1 MCGFAREYAAPPSL
15 FIFFSPFFL
24 VSRLVKDLNVAL
36 AECTNLAAALAHFF
50 FLIVL
55 LLIVVAVAAV
65 LVSWA
70 CFLAILVELRGPSAL
85 IFATLSLALGLLVH
99 RNNF

>member
-1 MCGFAREYAAPPSL
+1 MLRWLSAPILQQRS
-15 FIFFSPFFL
+15 FIFFSF
-24 VSRLVKDLNVAL
+24 
-36 AECTNLAAALAHFF
+36 C
-50 FLIVL
+50 L
-55 LLIVVAVAAV
+55 LLVVVTVAAV
-65 LVSWA
+65 LVSWP